1 MKLYHYTDSAAMK
14 AVLEHGRLW
23 LSDIRYLND
32 HNEYK
37 EGEKIIRSVFD
48 AKGAALPAANASK
61 IIKHLESYFHSSK
74 ASYTFIGSFSRG
86 EDLLSQWRGYCPKAG
101 GYAFEFEINELK
113 DFCAPL
119 HECIYD
125 DAAKIAN
132 AESLFDFAERVIVKG
147 KGNKSKFFQTTWA
160 NVAKFKNSGFSEEN
174 EARAVIFKKQ
184 NDPAIRFRAR
194 DNLLIP
200 YIEIEV
206 PYDKLKAVWVGPCQN
221 PDLASESLGRFI
233 EHLARDKKHPL
244 ATHPKPAVKLS
255 NITYRG

>member
-14 AVLEHGRLW
+14 AVLEYGRLW
-23 LSDIRYLND
+23 FSDIRYLND

-37 EGEKIIRSVFD
+37 EGEKIIQSVFE
-48 AKGAALPAANASK
+48 AKAAGLPAANTTK
-61 IIKHLESYFHSSK
+61 IMTHLKSYFGSSK
-74 ASYTFIGSFSRG
+74 ASYTLIGSFSRG
-86 EDLLSQWRGYCPKAG
+86 EDLLSQWRGYCPKVG
-101 GYAFEFEINELK
+101 GYALEFEIDQLK

-125 DAAKIAN
+125 DNAKIAN
-132 AESLFDFAERVIVKG
+132 AESLFDVAERVIVQG
-147 KGNKSKFFQTTWA
+147 KGDKSKFFQTTWA
-160 NVAKFKNSGFSEEN
+160 NIAKFKNSGFSEEK

-184 NDPAIRFRAR
+184 NDPAIRFRTR

-200 YIEIEV
+200 YIEV
-206 PYDKLKAVWVGPCQN
+206 DAPYDKLKAVWVGPCQN
-221 PDLASESLGRFI
+221 PELASESLSRFI

-244 ATHPKPAVKLS
+244 ASHPLPAVKLS